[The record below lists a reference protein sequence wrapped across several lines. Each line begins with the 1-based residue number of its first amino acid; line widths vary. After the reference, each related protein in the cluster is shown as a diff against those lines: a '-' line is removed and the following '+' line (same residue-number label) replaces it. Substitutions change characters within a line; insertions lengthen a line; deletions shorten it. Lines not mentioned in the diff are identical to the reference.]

1 MKQTGQRWISCLLGM
16 LLAALLLGTT
26 AFAGSADGA
35 LGSFVQDK
43 LNELLEEELAPNVPD
58 QAQGM
63 MDSLT
68 QEKEDGGLFSLL
80 SMTPSELL
88 AAIKDAALQQVS
100 GPLEVLGRLLA
111 VALLCAV
118 LSAVRQ
124 SAVSARLQGIFL
136 VVATACILSF
146 LGEPVFACIDQTV
159 QALRQNG
166 GFEAV
171 VFLDCSFETCYQR
184 IKDSDRPLVRANSR
198 EGLEQIFLQRQ
209 QRYRE
214 VADLIVP
221 NESLVSLT
229 VEQILREL
237 PIL

>member
-1 MKQTGQRWISCLLGM
+1 MEG
-16 LLAALLLGTT
+16 
-26 AFAGSADGA
+26 GS
-35 LGSFVQDK
+35 
-43 LNELLEEELAPNVPD
+43 
-58 QAQGM
+58 
-63 MDSLT
+63 
-68 QEKEDGGLFSLL
+68 
-80 SMTPSELL
+80 SMT
-88 AAIKDAALQQVS
+88 ARRAVQQI
-100 GPLEVLGRLLA
+100 
-111 VALLCAV
+111 LLCGFMGCGKTSVGQA
-118 LSAVRQ
+118 LAFRLRWDFLDTDALIEKRTGMSIPEIFATQGEQSFRQ
-124 SAVSARLQGIFL
+124 MEQQAAAMLGKRRHTVVSTGGGFL
-136 VVATACILSF
+136 TR
-146 LGEPVFACIDQTV
+146 EQTV

>member
-1 MKQTGQRWISCLLGM
+1 MKQTGRRWIGCTLGM
-16 LLAALLLGTT
+16 LLAVLLLGTT

-43 LNELLEEELAPNVPD
+43 LNELLEEQLLPNVPD

-68 QEKEDGGLFSLL
+68 QEKEGSGLFSLL

-124 SAVSARLQGIFL
+124 SAVSARLQGI
-136 VVATACILSF
+136 TNSEHSRSAC
-146 LGEPVFACIDQTV
+146 TV
-159 QALRQNG
+159 
-166 GFEAV
+166 
-171 VFLDCSFETCYQR
+171 
-184 IKDSDRPLVRANSR
+184 
-198 EGLEQIFLQRQ
+198 
-209 QRYRE
+209 
-214 VADLIVP
+214 
-221 NESLVSLT
+221 
-229 VEQILREL
+229 
-237 PIL
+237 

>member
-1 MKQTGQRWISCLLGM
+1 M

-43 LNELLEEELAPNVPD
+43 LNELLEEQLLPNVPD

-100 GPLEVLGRLLA
+100 GPLEVLGRYWRWRC
-111 VALLCAV
+111 CA
-118 LSAVRQ
+118 R
-124 SAVSARLQGIFL
+124 F
-136 VVATACILSF
+136 
-146 LGEPVFACIDQTV
+146 
-159 QALRQNG
+159 
-166 GFEAV
+166 
-171 VFLDCSFETCYQR
+171 
-184 IKDSDRPLVRANSR
+184 
-198 EGLEQIFLQRQ
+198 
-209 QRYRE
+209 
-214 VADLIVP
+214 
-221 NESLVSLT
+221 
-229 VEQILREL
+229 
-237 PIL
+237 

>member
-1 MKQTGQRWISCLLGM
+1 MGCGKTSVGQALAFRLRWDFLDTDALIEKRTGISIPEIFATQGEQSFRQM
-16 LLAALLLGTT
+16 EQQAAALLGKRRHTVVST
-26 AFAGSADGA
+26 GGGF
-35 LGSFVQDK
+35 
-43 LNELLEEELAPNVPD
+43 
-58 QAQGM
+58 
-63 MDSLT
+63 LT
-68 QEKEDGGLFSLL
+68 RE
-80 SMTPSELL
+80 
-88 AAIKDAALQQVS
+88 
-100 GPLEVLGRLLA
+100 
-111 VALLCAV
+111 
-118 LSAVRQ
+118 
-124 SAVSARLQGIFL
+124 
-136 VVATACILSF
+136 
-146 LGEPVFACIDQTV
+146 QTV

>member
-1 MKQTGQRWISCLLGM
+1 MEGGGSMTARRAVQQILLCGFMGCGKTSVGQALAFRLRWDFLDTDALIEKRTGMSIPEIFATQGDTCFRQMEQQAAAM
-16 LLAALLLGTT
+16 L
-26 AFAGSADGA
+26 GSAG
-35 LGSFVQDK
+35 
-43 LNELLEEELAPNVPD
+43 
-58 QAQGM
+58 
-63 MDSLT
+63 
-68 QEKEDGGLFSLL
+68 
-80 SMTPSELL
+80 TPS
-88 AAIKDAALQQVS
+88 S
-100 GPLEVLGRLLA
+100 PPGG
-111 VALLCAV
+111 
-118 LSAVRQ
+118 
-124 SAVSARLQGIFL
+124 GFL
-136 VVATACILSF
+136 TRK
-146 LGEPVFACIDQTV
+146 QTV

>member
-1 MKQTGQRWISCLLGM
+1 MKQNLILCGFMGCGKSTVGRR
-16 LLAALLLGTT
+16 LAKLSGRE
-26 AFAGSADGA
+26 FIDMD
-35 LGSFVQDK
+35 SFI
-43 LNELLEEELAPNVPD
+43 EE
-58 QAQGM
+58 QQGM
-63 MDSLT
+63 SIPEIFAKQGEQSFRQMEQQAAAMLGKRRHTVVSTGGGFLT
-68 QEKEDGGLFSLL
+68 RE
-80 SMTPSELL
+80 
-88 AAIKDAALQQVS
+88 
-100 GPLEVLGRLLA
+100 
-111 VALLCAV
+111 
-118 LSAVRQ
+118 
-124 SAVSARLQGIFL
+124 
-136 VVATACILSF
+136 
-146 LGEPVFACIDQTV
+146 QTV